1 MAFLFMSQIKCIN
14 NFVGDRK
21 PTIVAEYVCDTQND
35 LPARSQSDYYVGI
48 GSTAVIVDDS
58 SKWRIKSDGTWV
70 MYEQGT
76 ATYTKSEID
85 ALLSLK
91 ANKATTLAG
100 YGITNAYT
108 KTQTDTAIANETA
121 DKITMLSILG
131 AGTRIEATSEF
142 PLNFDDA
149 PFTSVGRFNWLSTST
164 PYITNCPTYIG
175 GAAKG
180 GLLETSYIQG
190 SSTVLQTAWSSAGA
204 DSPSIFWQ
212 RFRYGAGTTAN
223 PYRWTSWYKFEG
235 VQV

>member
-35 LPARSQSDYYVGI
+35 LPARSQTDYYVGI

-100 YGITNAYT
+100 YSITNAYT
-108 KTQTDTAIANETA
+108 KTQVDTKIQNAVSDKIAIGDVFGIGTTIQENSDLNDYTAVGVYTCSSITIANTLVNSPISGIAFRMEVA
-121 DKITMLSILG
+121 YLNNQNRYRQCIYPLSNNTYY
-131 AGTRIEATSEF
+131 ARIYTS
-142 PLNFDDA
+142 
-149 PFTSVGRFNWLSTST
+149 SG
-164 PYITNCPTYIG
+164 
-175 GAAKG
+175 
-180 GLLETSYIQG
+180 
-190 SSTVLQTAWSSAGA
+190 
-204 DSPSIFWQ
+204 WQ
-212 RFRYGAGTTAN
+212 A
-223 PYRWTSWYKFEG
+223 WYKFEG

>member
-21 PTIVAEYVCDTQND
+21 PTIVAEYVFDTQND

-91 ANKATTLAG
+91 AK
-100 YGITNAYT
+100 
-108 KTQTDTAIANETA
+108 
-121 DKITMLSILG
+121 
-131 AGTRIEATSEF
+131 
-142 PLNFDDA
+142 
-149 PFTSVGRFNWLSTST
+149 
-164 PYITNCPTYIG
+164 
-175 GAAKG
+175 
-180 GLLETSYIQG
+180 
-190 SSTVLQTAWSSAGA
+190 
-204 DSPSIFWQ
+204 
-212 RFRYGAGTTAN
+212 N